1 MRRRLGRSE
10 RCPRFPIKRG
20 YHVLGRFPRIANVI
34 ATTIMVL
41 LKVTIID
48 DKYGDQL
55 HKGWWG

>member
-1 MRRRLGRSE
+1 MRPRLGRRE

-20 YHVLGRFPRIANVI
+20 YHVLARFPRI